1 MLDIKFIKDNK
12 ELVQENNK
20 TRGVNVDVDHLLSV
34 YEQRN
39 ILLKQAE
46 EKRGERNKSSK
57 TKPSAEVIEK
67 MKALGEEL
75 KKTETELKDK
85 EQELNL
91 LLWQLPNIN
100 ATDTA
105 IGASEEDNKVEK
117 TVGDKPDFDFE
128 IKDHADLE
136 QALDIIDM
144 EKGAQVSG
152 ARFWYL
158 KGQLVELQFALTQF
172 VWAKLI
178 KKGFQ
183 PLAVPH
189 LVKERAMFGTGF
201 FPAEKN
207 EIYNVNQED
216 DNLHLI
222 GTAEVPLINY
232 HVDEVLDLEKPKKY
246 FAFTPAYRRE
256 AGSYGKDTKG
266 ILRGHQFDKIEMV
279 AFCQPDQAESIHQ
292 DILSIEEEIWQ
303 ELGIPYQV
311 VNVCSGDLGCPAAK
325 KYDIEAWMPAQEKYR
340 EVTSC
345 SNTTDFQTRR
355 LNIKYQTGD
364 KKELAYTLNGTGMA
378 FGRALMAIMENYQ
391 TANGTIKMPKALKKY
406 LSFKEIKKS
415 V

>member
-1 MLDIKFIKDNK
+1 MLDIKFIKENK
-12 ELVQENNK
+12 DLVQENNK
-20 TRGVNVDVDHLLSV
+20 TRGIKVDVDHLLAV
-34 YEQRN
+34 YEQKN
-39 ILLKQAE
+39 DLLKQAE
-46 EKRGERNKSSK
+46 EKRGLRNQSSK

-75 KKTETELKDK
+75 KKTEAELKDK

-100 ATDTA
+100 AVDTA
-105 IGASEEDNKVEK
+105 IGESDEDNKVEK
-117 TVGDKPDFDFE
+117 TVGDIPDFDFE
-128 IKDHADLE
+128 IKDHANLGE
-136 QALDIIDM
+136 ALDLIDM

-158 KGQLVELQFALTQF
+158 KGPLVELQFALTQF
-172 VWAKLI
+172 IWAKLI
-178 KKGFQ
+178 KKGFK

-232 HVDEVLDLEKPKKY
+232 HVDEVLDLEEPKKY

-279 AFCQPDQAESIHQ
+279 AFCKPDDAENIHKE
-292 DILSIEEEIWQ
+292 ILAIEEEIWG

-311 VNVCSGDLGCPAAK
+311 VNVCTGDLGCPAAK

-345 SNTTDFQTRR
+345 SNTTDFQSRR
-355 LNIKYQTGD
+355 LNIKYQAGD
-364 KKELAYTLNGTGMA
+364 KKELAHTLNGTGMA

-391 TANGTIKMPKALKKY
+391 TEKGAIKMPKALKKY
-406 LSFKEIKKS
+406 LSFKEIKK
-415 V
+415 

>member
-1 MLDIKFIKDNK
+1 MLDIKFIKENK

-20 TRGVNVDVDHLLSV
+20 SRGVDVNIDHLLAV
-34 YEQRN
+34 YEEKN
-39 ILLKQAE
+39 NLLKTVE
-46 EKRGERNKSSK
+46 EKRNLRNQSSK
-57 TKPSAEVIEK
+57 TKPTAEVIEQ
-67 MKALGEEL
+67 MKSLGEEV
-75 KKTETELKDK
+75 KKLETELKDK

-91 LLWQLPNIN
+91 LLWQLPNMN
-100 ATDTA
+100 LAETA
-105 IGASEEDNKVEK
+105 IGQSDEDNKIEK
-117 TVGDKPDFDFE
+117 TFGDKPNFDFD
-128 IKDHADLE
+128 IKDHADLGQE
-136 QALDIIDM
+136 LDLIDM

-172 VWAKLI
+172 VWNKLI
-178 KKGFQ
+178 KKGFK

-232 HVDEVLDLEKPKKY
+232 HADDLLDLDQPKKY
-246 FAFTPAYRRE
+246 FALTPAYRRE

-279 AFCQPDQAESIHQ
+279 AFCQPQDAEKIHQ
-292 DILSIEEEIWQ
+292 EILAIEEEIWQ

-311 VNVCSGDLGCPAAK
+311 VNVCTGDLGGPAAK
-325 KYDIEAWMPAQEKYR
+325 KYDIEAWMPAQDKYR

-345 SNTTDFQTRR
+345 SNTTDFQARR
-355 LNIKYQTGD
+355 LNIKYQDGD

-391 TANGTIKMPKALKKY
+391 TAEGTIKMPKALKKY
-406 LSFKEIKKS
+406 LSFKEIKK
-415 V
+415 